1 LSGIWKKWRRVWT
14 CSSVFKVLDEGNI
27 LVTITSAAHN
37 ADSVTVPSAL
47 PGGGQGLAIAAGK
60 NAMGAGDDE
69 PGAILIKGF
78 IYLKDKLAV
87 EENVTK
93 MYAMADAVKLVNL

>member
-1 LSGIWKKWRRVWT
+1 MEPYIYFRNTPGSGP
-14 CSSVFKVLDEGNI
+14 E
-27 LVTITSAAHN
+27 
-37 ADSVTVPSAL
+37 
-47 PGGGQGLAIAAGK
+47 
-60 NAMGAGDDE
+60 DDE

-93 MYAMADAVKLVNL
+93 MYAMADTAKLVNL